1 MAYSKCS
8 RCGHLMTS
16 GQRIVADPC
25 CGADDCDAPNAVSHY
40 KCLPYG
46 LQAIE
51 DADDERFYVP

>member
-1 MAYSKCS
+1 
-8 RCGHLMTS
+8 MTS